1 MGMAVTFR
9 LFIHLLVKT
18 ASSNQHPVTKL
29 NSIISHNQILN
40 KMVNFL
46 IFGPPGS
53 GKGTQSVR
61 LAEKFNL
68 VHLSTGDMLRAEI
81 TAGSELGKRMSTIM
95 SKGELVPDEVV
106 IEMIASKID
115 KTIGSAGF
123 LFDGFPR
130 TVGQTIELEKMLGKR
145 EMKIDLMLVLDVEHD
160 ELVSRLISRAELSG
174 RPDDKDPAVIEN
186 RISVYKS
193 KTEPIINY
201 CREKRLYQAINGM
214 GTIDDIFKRL
224 SDHMQR
230 YVKER

>member
-1 MGMAVTFR
+1 
-9 LFIHLLVKT
+9 
-18 ASSNQHPVTKL
+18 
-29 NSIISHNQILN
+29 
-40 KMVNFL
+40 MVNFL

-68 VHLSTGDMLRAEI
+68 IHLSTGDMLRAEI
-81 TAGSELGKRMSTIM
+81 TAGTELGKKMSLIM

-106 IEMIASKID
+106 IEMIAFKID
-115 KTIGSAGF
+115 NSKGSAGF

-130 TVGQTIELEKMLGKR
+130 TVAQTISLEKMLNDRG
-145 EMKIDLMLVLDVEHD
+145 MKIDQMMVLDVDHD
-160 ELVSRLISRAELSG
+160 ELVKRLIARAELSG

-186 RISVYKS
+186 RIDVYKE

-201 CREKRLYQAINGM
+201 CHQKGLYKPVNGM

-224 SDHMQR
+224 SDHMKKL
-230 YVKER
+230 V

>member
-1 MGMAVTFR
+1 
-9 LFIHLLVKT
+9 
-18 ASSNQHPVTKL
+18 
-29 NSIISHNQILN
+29 
-40 KMVNFL
+40 MVNFL

-68 VHLSTGDMLRAEI
+68 LHLSTGDMLRAEI
-81 TAGSELGKRMSTIM
+81 KAGTELGKKMSIIM

-106 IEMIASKID
+106 IEMIANKID
-115 KTIGSAGF
+115 GSKGSAGF

-130 TVGQTIELEKMLGKR
+130 TVTQTVSLEKMLNDRG
-145 EMKIDLMLVLDVEHD
+145 MKIDQMLALEVDHD
-160 ELVSRLISRAELSG
+160 ELFKRLIARAELSG

-186 RISVYKS
+186 RIDVYKE

-201 CREKRLYQAINGM
+201 CSQKGLYQPVNGM

-224 SDHMQR
+224 CDYMKKL
-230 YVKER
+230 V